1 MLIVFV
7 VIAEFVNELS
17 ASILQVSLGT
27 FTVYV
32 LIDPENA
39 LTAEKA
45 FVATSL
51 FGILSWTLNVLPHI
65 VNRFVQVSKC

>member
-1 MLIVFV
+1 MMDIFNKRKEHNLYFD
-7 VIAEFVNELS
+7 NL
-17 ASILQVSLGT
+17 LLGT

-32 LIDPENA
+32 LIDSENV

-51 FGILSWTLNVLPHI
+51 FGILSWTLNVIPHI
-65 VNRFVQVSKC
+65 VNRFVQVSRC